1 MKKFPPVIW
10 GGILITI
17 IFVAIVILVNAL
29 TKPTPAASLH
39 ANQPDVASS
48 ATPPAETPSVTAEAP
63 LPETVLELM
72 NHESVLFFPALPV
85 NIYQY
90 SLIQIKNIDSKRAED
105 IKVTLLNRAGE
116 SQTYS
121 INNLEPN
128 SINRFSLKN
137 LSGIPINFSPGLVIV
152 SSDRELAALAEIFST
167 AAEETVPDETL
178 APVDQTA
185 KDLSFT
191 VYAGTD
197 NEPAQNRLIIT
208 NPANKLI
215 EAQVTLTS
223 PASGSQIVFTGELA
237 PLTSHIVELNLPKF
251 ADITDRA
258 TVNVSGTSYIIG
270 TIYRLDKNAGLLSN
284 IQGR

>member
-10 GGILITI
+10 GSILITI
-17 IFVAIVILVNAL
+17 IFVAIVILVNFL
-29 TKPTPAASLH
+29 TKPKSAVSPD

-48 ATPPAETPSVTAEAP
+48 ATPPVETPSVTAEAP

-90 SLIQIKNIDSKRAED
+90 SLIQIKNIDSKKAED

-167 AAEETVPDETL
+167 ASEETVPDETL

-197 NEPAQNRLIIT
+197 NEPSQNRLIIT

-237 PLTSHIVELNLPKF
+237 PLNSNVVELNLPKF

-270 TIYRLDKNAGLLSN
+270 TIYHLDKNAGLLSN